1 MSEATGLSIV
11 IEPKNALAVFTQPD
25 HIESIL
31 QQVEKEV
38 NSFVPDVS
46 TKKGRDAIASL
57 GLKVAK
63 TKTYLDGLGKDLV
76 TEYKE
81 VPKKIDASRK
91 TVRDRLDALKEKV
104 LLPKLEF
111 EAEQE
116 RLKIEAE
123 RIAAEEAYTA
133 MWQEAHEMDAV
144 ITVRIA
150 EKAAAKKEADHEM
163 ALLMNDAFNRDAK
176 EKADEVERLR
186 KAHEEFIAKEAVDKA
201 KREMAEAAQR
211 EIDESA
217 ARERDALLAKER
229 AEREKQEASE
239 IAERN
244 RIAAEQKTEQDK
256 KDAAVKAEREKQEA
270 IAAEQRKAQETA
282 DRIKREAKQKEDAR
296 LAEEKRVA
304 DEAARKA
311 ADKAHQAEVNN
322 AAIAVLTNAGIDAE
336 CAKACV
342 IAIIK
347 NQVAQSFLNQ
357 QPPIQINY

>member
-116 RLKIEAE
+116 RLKLEAV
-123 RIAAEEAYTA
+123 RIAAEEAYSV
-133 MWQEAHEMDAV
+133 MWQEAHDMDAV
-144 ITVRIA
+144 ITIRIA

-163 ALLMNDAFNRDAK
+163 ALLMNDAFDRAQADK
-176 EKADEVERLR
+176 KAEDERLQ
-186 KAHEEFIAKEAVDKA
+186 K
-201 KREMAEAAQR
+201 
-211 EIDESA
+211 
-217 ARERDALLAKER
+217 ERDD
-229 AEREKQEASE
+229 
-239 IAERN
+239 
-244 RIAAEQKTEQDK
+244 RIAAEAAAKVKRDADLAAQQEREASARREAELRLQAEQAERDRV
-256 KDAAVKAEREKQEA
+256 ALVLKADREKQEA
-270 IAAEQRKAQETA
+270 IAAEKLKAQQEA
-282 DRIKREAKQKEDAR
+282 ERVQREAQQKEDAR
-296 LAEEKRVA
+296 LAEELRIA
-304 DEAARKA
+304 DEAAARAANEAHRKTVGTA
-311 ADKAHQAEVNN
+311 VVNGLIEH
-322 AAIAVLTNAGIDAE
+322 AGLTREQAIATLKALINNQIPHTNTH
-336 CAKACV
+336 
-342 IAIIK
+342 
-347 NQVAQSFLNQ
+347 
-357 QPPIQINY
+357 Y

>member
-11 IEPKNALAVFTQPD
+11 IEAKNALAVFTQPD

-104 LLPKLEF
+104 LLPKLEY

-116 RLKIEAE
+116 R
-123 RIAAEEAYTA
+123 IAAEAAYAA
-133 MWQEAHEMDAV
+133 MWQEAHEMDAS
-144 ITVRIA
+144 ITAERADKLAARIA
-150 EKAAAKKEADHEM
+150 ADHEM
-163 ALLMNDAFNRDAK
+163 ALLMNDAFDRDAK
-176 EKADEVERLR
+176 AKADEIERLR
-186 KAHEEFIAKEAVDKA
+186 KAHEEFIAQQAAEKA
-201 KREMAEAAQR
+201 KREVEEKAKRDIEAAEQR
-211 EIDESA
+211 ERVAKLAQERAEQAIKDNA
-217 ARERDALLAKER
+217 AKAERDAKEL
-229 AEREKQEASE
+229 AER
-239 IAERN
+239 
-244 RIAAEQKTEQDK
+244 
-256 KDAAVKAEREKQEA
+256 VEREKQEA
-270 IAAEQRKAQETA
+270 IAAEKLKAQQEA
-282 DRIKREAKQKEDAR
+282 DRIQREAQQKEDAR

-304 DEAARKA
+304 DEAAARAANEAHRKTIGTA
-311 ADKAHQAEVNN
+311 VVNGLIEHAGLTREQAISTLKALINN
-322 AAIAVLTNAGIDAE
+322 QIPHTNIH
-336 CAKACV
+336 
-342 IAIIK
+342 
-347 NQVAQSFLNQ
+347 
-357 QPPIQINY
+357 Y

>member
-11 IEPKNALAVFTQPD
+11 IEAKNALAVFTQPD

-104 LLPKLEF
+104 LLPKLEY

-116 RLKIEAE
+116 R
-123 RIAAEEAYTA
+123 IAAESAYAA
-133 MWQEAHEMDAV
+133 MWQEAHEMDAS
-144 ITVRIA
+144 ITA
-150 EKAAAKKEADHEM
+150 ERLVKKEADHEM
-163 ALLMNDAFNRDAK
+163 ALLMNDAFDRDAK
-176 EKADEVERLR
+176 AKADEVERLR
-186 KAHEEFIAKEAVDKA
+186 KAHEEFIAQQAAEKA
-201 KREMAEAAQR
+201 KREVEEKAKRDIEAAEQ
-211 EIDESA
+211 
-217 ARERDALLAKER
+217 RERDAKLAQER
-229 AEREKQEASE
+229 AEQ
-239 IAERN
+239 
-244 RIAAEQKTEQDK
+244 AA
-256 KDAAVKAEREKQEA
+256 KDAAAKAERDAKEQSDRAEREKQEA
-270 IAAEQRKAQETA
+270 IAAEKLKAQQEA
-282 DRIKREAKQKEDAR
+282 ERVQREARQKEDAR

-304 DEAARKA
+304 DEAAARAANEAHRKTVGTA
-311 ADKAHQAEVNN
+311 VVNGLIEH
-322 AAIAVLTNAGIDAE
+322 AGLTREQAIATLCAIKDSKIPHTNIH
-336 CAKACV
+336 
-342 IAIIK
+342 
-347 NQVAQSFLNQ
+347 
-357 QPPIQINY
+357 Y

>member
-11 IEPKNALAVFTQPD
+11 IEPKNALAVFTHPD

-116 RLKIEAE
+116 RLKLEAE
-123 RIAAEEAYTA
+123 RIAAEEAYSA
-133 MWQEAHEMDAV
+133 MWQEAHDMDAV
-144 ITVRIA
+144 ITIRIA

-163 ALLMNDAFNRDAK
+163 ALLMNDAFDRDAK
-176 EKADEVERLR
+176 AKADEVERLR
-186 KAHEEFIAKEAVDKA
+186 KAHEEFIAQQAAEKA
-201 KREMAEAAQR
+201 KREAEEKAKRDIEAAEQ
-211 EIDESA
+211 
-217 ARERDALLAKER
+217 RERDAKLAQER
-229 AEREKQEASE
+229 AEREKLEATE
-239 IAERN
+239 LAERN
-244 RIAAEQKTEQDK
+244 RIAAEQ
-256 KDAAVKAEREKQEA
+256 KAEREKQEA
-270 IAAEQRKAQETA
+270 IAAEQRKAQEEA
-282 DRIKREAKQKEDAR
+282 DRVQREAQQKEDAR

-304 DEAARKA
+304 DEAAARAANEAHRKTIGA
-311 ADKAHQAEVNN
+311 AVVSGLTQYAGLTREQ
-322 AAIAVLTNAGIDAE
+322 AIATLKALINNQIPHTNIH
-336 CAKACV
+336 
-342 IAIIK
+342 
-347 NQVAQSFLNQ
+347 
-357 QPPIQINY
+357 Y

>member
-104 LLPKLEF
+104 LLPKLEY
-111 EAEQE
+111 EAE
-116 RLKIEAE
+116 
-123 RIAAEEAYTA
+123 AAYAA
-133 MWQEAHEMDAV
+133 IWQEAHEMDAS
-144 ITVRIA
+144 ITA
-150 EKAAAKKEADHEM
+150 ERLVKKESDHEM
-163 ALLMNDAFNRDAK
+163 ALLMNDAFDRDAK
-176 EKADEVERLR
+176 AKADEVERLR
-186 KAHEEFIAKEAVDKA
+186 KAHEEFIAQQAAEKA
-201 KREMAEAAQR
+201 KREVEEKAKRDIEAAEQ
-211 EIDESA
+211 
-217 ARERDALLAKER
+217 RERDAKLAQERAEQAAKDAAAKAERDAKELAER
-229 AEREKQEASE
+229 VEREKQES
-239 IAERN
+239 I
-244 RIAAEQKTEQDK
+244 T
-256 KDAAVKAEREKQEA
+256 
-270 IAAEQRKAQETA
+270 AEQRKAQEEA
-282 DRIKREAKQKEDAR
+282 DRIKREAQQKENAR

-304 DEAARKA
+304 DEAEARA
-311 ADKAHQAEVNN
+311 ANVEHKRTINQQAVADLVAAGIPEECAVQCVK
-322 AAIAVLTNAGIDAE
+322 AIAKGQVSA
-336 CAKACV
+336 
-342 IAIIK
+342 IAIT
-347 NQVAQSFLNQ
+347 
-357 QPPIQINY
+357 Y

>member
-11 IEPKNALAVFTQPD
+11 IEAKNALAVFTQPD

-104 LLPKLEF
+104 LLPKLEY

-116 RLKIEAE
+116 R
-123 RIAAEEAYTA
+123 IAAEAAYAA
-133 MWQEAHEMDAV
+133 MWQEAHDMDAS
-144 ITVRIA
+144 ITAERADKLAARIA
-150 EKAAAKKEADHEM
+150 ADHEM
-163 ALLMNDAFNRDAK
+163 ALLMNDAFDRAQADK
-176 EKADEVERLR
+176 KAEDERLQ
-186 KAHEEFIAKEAVDKA
+186 KAHEEFIAQQAAEKA
-201 KREMAEAAQR
+201 KRETEEKAKRDIEAAEQ
-211 EIDESA
+211 
-217 ARERDALLAKER
+217 RERDAKLAHER
-229 AEREKQEASE
+229 AE
-239 IAERN
+239 
-244 RIAAEQKTEQDK
+244 QKAEQDK
-256 KDAAVKAEREKQEA
+256 KYAAAKAEREKQEA

-282 DRIKREAKQKEDAR
+282 DRIQREAKQKEDAR

-304 DEAARKA
+304 DENAKRA
-311 ADKAHQAEVNN
+311 ADVEHRRTINRQAVADLIANGLPEDCAQKCV
-322 AAIAVLTNAGIDAE
+322 AAIA
-336 CAKACV
+336 
-342 IAIIK
+342 K
-347 NQVAQSFLNQ
+347 NLISSVR
-357 QPPIQINY
+357 ITY

>member
-11 IEPKNALAVFTQPD
+11 IEAKNALAVFTQPD

-116 RLKIEAE
+116 RLKLEAE
-123 RIAAEEAYTA
+123 RIAAEEAYSA
-133 MWQEAHEMDAV
+133 MWQEAHDIDAV
-144 ITVRIA
+144 ITIRIA
-150 EKAAAKKEADHEM
+150 EKAAAKKESDHEM
-163 ALLMNDAFNRDAK
+163 ALLMNDAFDRTQADK
-176 EKADEVERLR
+176 KAEDERLQ
-186 KAHEEFIAKEAVDKA
+186 K
-201 KREMAEAAQR
+201 
-211 EIDESA
+211 
-217 ARERDALLAKER
+217 ERDD
-229 AEREKQEASE
+229 
-239 IAERN
+239 
-244 RIAAEQKTEQDK
+244 RIAAEAAAKVKRDADLAAQQEREASARREAELKLQAEQAERDRVALALKAEQDK
-256 KDAAVKAEREKQEA
+256 KDAIAKAEREKQEA
-270 IAAEQRKAQETA
+270 IAAEKLKAQQEA
-282 DRIKREAKQKEDAR
+282 ERVQREAKQKEDAR
-296 LAEEKRVA
+296 LAEEKHVA
-304 DEAARKA
+304 DEAAARAANEAHRKTVGTA
-311 ADKAHQAEVNN
+311 VVNGLIEH
-322 AAIAVLTNAGIDAE
+322 AGLTREQAIATLCAIKDSKIPHTNIH
-336 CAKACV
+336 
-342 IAIIK
+342 
-347 NQVAQSFLNQ
+347 
-357 QPPIQINY
+357 Y

>member
-11 IEPKNALAVFTQPD
+11 IEAKNALAVFTQPD

-116 RLKIEAE
+116 RLKLEAE
-123 RIAAEEAYTA
+123 RIADEEAYSA
-133 MWQEAHEMDAV
+133 MWQEAHDMDAV
-144 ITVRIA
+144 ITIRIA
-150 EKAAAKKEADHEM
+150 EKAAAKKESDHEM
-163 ALLMNDAFNRDAK
+163 ALLMNDAFDRDAK
-176 EKADEVERLR
+176 AKADEVERLR
-186 KAHEEFIAKEAVDKA
+186 KAHEEFIAQQAAEQATREAEARARSDLEYAEIQRRDAVLAQQRAEQATKEAAAKA
-201 KREMAEAAQR
+201 
-211 EIDESA
+211 
-217 ARERDALLAKER
+217 ERDAREIIER
-229 AEREKQEASE
+229 AEREKQEAIKFEQLKSQM
-239 IAERN
+239 
-244 RIAAEQKTEQDK
+244 AEQ
-256 KDAAVKAEREKQEA
+256 
-270 IAAEQRKAQETA
+270 
-282 DRIKREAKQKEDAR
+282 AR
-296 LAEEKRVA
+296 LVEEKRIA
-304 DEAARKA
+304 DEAAARAANEAHRKTVGTA
-311 ADKAHQAEVNN
+311 VVNGLIEH
-322 AAIAVLTNAGIDAE
+322 AGLTREQAIATLKALINNQIPHTN
-336 CAKACV
+336 
-342 IAIIK
+342 
-347 NQVAQSFLNQ
+347 
-357 QPPIQINY
+357 INY

>member
-116 RLKIEAE
+116 RLKLEAE
-123 RIAAEEAYTA
+123 RIAAEEAYSA
-133 MWQEAHEMDAV
+133 MWQEAHDMDAI
-144 ITVRIA
+144 ITIRIA
-150 EKAAAKKEADHEM
+150 EKSAAKKESDHEM
-163 ALLMNDAFNRDAK
+163 ALLMNDAFDRDAK
-176 EKADEVERLR
+176 AKADEIERLR
-186 KAHEEFIAKEAVDKA
+186 KAHEEFIAQQAAEKA
-201 KREMAEAAQR
+201 KREVEEKAKRDIEAAEQ
-211 EIDESA
+211 
-217 ARERDALLAKER
+217 RERDAKLAQER
-229 AEREKQEASE
+229 AE
-239 IAERN
+239 
-244 RIAAEQKTEQDK
+244 QKAEQDK
-256 KDAAVKAEREKQEA
+256 KDAAAKAEREKQEA
-270 IAAEQRKAQETA
+270 IAAEQRKAQEEA
-282 DRIKREAKQKEDAR
+282 DRIKREVQQKEDAR

-304 DEAARKA
+304 DEAAARAANEAHRKTVGTA
-311 ADKAHQAEVNN
+311 VVNGLIEH
-322 AAIAVLTNAGIDAE
+322 AGLTREQAIATLKALINNQIPHTN
-336 CAKACV
+336 
-342 IAIIK
+342 
-347 NQVAQSFLNQ
+347 
-357 QPPIQINY
+357 INY

>member
-116 RLKIEAE
+116 RLKLEAE
-123 RIAAEEAYTA
+123 RIAAEEAYSA
-133 MWQEAHEMDAV
+133 MWQEAHDMDAI
-144 ITVRIA
+144 ITIRIA
-150 EKAAAKKEADHEM
+150 EKSAAKKESDHEM
-163 ALLMNDAFNRDAK
+163 ALLMNDAFDRDAK
-176 EKADEVERLR
+176 AKADEIERLR
-186 KAHEEFIAKEAVDKA
+186 KAHEEFIAQQAAEKA
-201 KREMAEAAQR
+201 KREVEEKAKRDIEAAEQ
-211 EIDESA
+211 
-217 ARERDALLAKER
+217 RERDAKLAQER
-229 AEREKQEASE
+229 AE
-239 IAERN
+239 
-244 RIAAEQKTEQDK
+244 QKAEQDK
-256 KDAAVKAEREKQEA
+256 KDAAAKAEREKQEA
-270 IAAEQRKAQETA
+270 IAAEQRKAQEEA
-282 DRIKREAKQKEDAR
+282 DRIKREVQQKEDAR

-304 DEAARKA
+304 DEAAARAANEAHRKTVGTA
-311 ADKAHQAEVNN
+311 VVNGLIEH
-322 AAIAVLTNAGIDAE
+322 AGLTREQAIATLCATKDSKIPHTNIH
-336 CAKACV
+336 
-342 IAIIK
+342 
-347 NQVAQSFLNQ
+347 
-357 QPPIQINY
+357 Y

>member
-11 IEPKNALAVFTQPD
+11 IEAKNALAVFTQPD

-116 RLKIEAE
+116 RIKLEAE
-123 RIAAEEAYTA
+123 RIAAEEAYSA
-133 MWQEAHEMDAV
+133 MWQEAHDMDARF
-144 ITVRIA
+144 TVERA
-150 EKAAAKKEADHEM
+150 EKLAAEVELAHEM
-163 ALLMNDAFNRDAK
+163 ALLMNDAFDRDAK
-176 EKADEVERLR
+176 AKADEVERLR
-186 KAHEEFIAKEAVDKA
+186 KAHEEFITQQAAEKA
-201 KREMAEAAQR
+201 KREVEEKAKRDIEAAEQR
-211 EIDESA
+211 ERVAKLAQERAEQAIKDNA
-217 ARERDALLAKER
+217 AKAERDAKELAER
-229 AEREKQEASE
+229 VEREKQEV
-239 IAERN
+239 
-244 RIAAEQKTEQDK
+244 IAAEKLKAQQE
-256 KDAAVKAEREKQEA
+256 AERVQ
-270 IAAEQRKAQETA
+270 
-282 DRIKREAKQKEDAR
+282 REAKQKEDAR

-304 DEAARKA
+304 DEAAKKA
-311 ADKAHQAEVNN
+311 ADVEHRRTINRQAVADLIANGLPEDCAQKCV
-322 AAIAVLTNAGIDAE
+322 AAIA
-336 CAKACV
+336 
-342 IAIIK
+342 K
-347 NQVAQSFLNQ
+347 NLISSVR
-357 QPPIQINY
+357 ITY